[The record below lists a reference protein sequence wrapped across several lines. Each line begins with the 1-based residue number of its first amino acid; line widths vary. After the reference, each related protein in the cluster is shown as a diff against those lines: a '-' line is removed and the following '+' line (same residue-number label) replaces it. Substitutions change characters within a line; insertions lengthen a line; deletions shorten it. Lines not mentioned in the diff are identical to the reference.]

1 VRRSPDRLG
10 GVATG
15 GIDLPRAAVSR
26 RPQPEHHPLATAAIQ
41 EVVSSLFLILS
52 QLSGYPPPR
61 TLPDIH
67 LLSPV
72 RLQEELCQGP
82 CGVHAY
88 YLDDRGIFIRDDL
101 DVVNDLKSRSILLH
115 ELVHHLQKENGRFD
129 ALGTCERWLAR
140 EEEAYRMQ
148 NAYLSSMRT
157 ATRFAFDFLPERC
170 RALAP
175 ASD

>member
-1 VRRSPDRLG
+1 M
-10 GVATG
+10 ATPV
-15 GIDLPRAAVSR
+15 IS
-26 RPQPEHHPLATAAIQ
+26 
-41 EVVSSLFLILS
+41 EVVASLFLVVS

-61 TLPDIH
+61 AMPEIH
-67 LLSPV
+67 VLSSV

-82 CGVHAY
+82 CGVFAY
-88 YLDDRGIFIRDDL
+88 YLDGRGVFIRDDL

-115 ELVHHLQKENGRFD
+115 ELIHHLQHEHQRFT
-129 ALGTCERWLAR
+129 AMGNCERWYAR

-157 ATRFAFDFLPERC
+157 ATRFAFDFLPARC
-170 RALAP
+170 RELAP

>member
-1 VRRSPDRLG
+1 M
-10 GVATG
+10 AT
-15 GIDLPRAAVSR
+15 P
-26 RPQPEHHPLATAAIQ
+26 AIQ
-41 EVVSSLFLILS
+41 EVVASLFLIVS

-61 TLPDIH
+61 AMPPVHVLPA
-67 LLSPV
+67 V
-72 RLQEELCQGP
+72 QLQEELCRGP
-82 CGVHAY
+82 CGVFAY
-88 YLDDRGIFIRDDL
+88 YVDGRGVFIRDDL

-115 ELVHHLQKENGRFD
+115 ELVHHLQRENGRFET
-129 ALGTCERWLAR
+129 LGTCERWLAR

-175 ASD
+175 ADN

>member
-1 VRRSPDRLG
+1 M
-10 GVATG
+10 AT
-15 GIDLPRAAVSR
+15 P
-26 RPQPEHHPLATAAIQ
+26 AIQ
-41 EVVSSLFLILS
+41 EVVASLFLILS

-61 TLPDIH
+61 ALPEIH

-72 RLQEELCQGP
+72 RIQEELCRGP

-129 ALGTCERWLAR
+129 AMGTCERWYAR

-170 RALAP
+170 RELAP
-175 ASD
+175 ASN